1 MKAERTIQEFLGW
14 IITVLTPVII
24 LMLAVRLLITPAF
37 AQVEYRLPGFPAD
50 PFGFSMVDRLRWS
63 EPAINYLVNSEDITF
78 LEHLKFEDGEPIFNE
93 RELSHMQD
101 VKAVVTGMRVALAV
115 GMIILLAITTA
126 AVKGGWR
133 AQLLRSYR
141 RGGWALIGLIGAI
154 LLFVA
159 VNFTNLFTWF
169 HQLFFE
175 SGTWQFYTSDTLIR
189 LFPMRFWRD
198 AFIFV
203 GVISLTM
210 GALVIF
216 FSRYRKNQKIKKTV

>member
-1 MKAERTIQEFLGW
+1 MKKETTIQKVLGW
-14 IITVLTPVII
+14 VVTGLTPVII
-24 LMLAVRLLITPAF
+24 LMLSVRLLITPAF
-37 AQVEYRLPGFPAD
+37 ARLEYRLPGFPAD
-50 PFGFSMVDRLRWS
+50 PFGFSMSDRLRWS

-78 LEHLKFEDGEPIFNE
+78 LEQLKFEDGDPVFNA

-101 VKAVVTGMRVALAV
+101 VKVVVTGMRIALAA
-115 GMIILLAITTA
+115 GMVILLAITTL
-126 AVKGGWR
+126 AVKQGLR
-133 AQLLRSYR
+133 SRLLRAYR

-154 LLFVA
+154 LFFVA
-159 VNFTNLFTWF
+159 LNFTNLFTWF

-175 SGTWQFYTSDTLIR
+175 SGTWQFFTSDTLIR

-203 GVISLTM
+203 GILSLVM

-216 FSRYRKNQKIKKTV
+216 FSRYRKNQQIKKTV